1 MPRSTVVSY
10 VGRVSTTPP
19 VEQIFPVS
27 GKPEAALSAAKDWVE
42 DQVRSFLEQ
51 HPLPHDFWHAG
62 MVFAGAR
69 EEGRY
74 EQPTAELTLHTES
87 GEYVFEWSDV
97 D

>member
-19 VEQIFPVS
+19 VEQIFPVA
-27 GKPEAALSAAKDWVE
+27 GNPAAALSAARDWVE